1 MIHIMNVSAG
11 EADELAEIELT
22 HPIYLADG
30 APPYLVHSEPNG
42 TRSIEQSLFFHYGV
56 SKNGVHEPVPND
68 KHFHLHMTGVKD
80 GHFEIRYDIKRMYGA
95 EGGVHVTVR
104 GNGKDGITTVNDGQ
118 GTVYVKVN
126 EKADGKTF
134 EIILSPL
141 GQDVVAPDS

>member
-1 MIHIMNVSAG
+1 MFC
-11 EADELAEIELT
+11 E
-22 HPIYLADG
+22 DG
-30 APPYLVHSEPNG
+30 APPYVVHSEPNG

-68 KHFHLHMTGVKD
+68 KHFHLHMTGVRN
-80 GHFEIRYDIKRMYGA
+80 GNFEIRYDIKRMYA
-95 EGGVHVTVR
+95 TEGGVHVTIR
-104 GNGKDGITTVNDGQ
+104 GKGKDGITTVNDGQ

-134 EIILSPL
+134 EIILSPI